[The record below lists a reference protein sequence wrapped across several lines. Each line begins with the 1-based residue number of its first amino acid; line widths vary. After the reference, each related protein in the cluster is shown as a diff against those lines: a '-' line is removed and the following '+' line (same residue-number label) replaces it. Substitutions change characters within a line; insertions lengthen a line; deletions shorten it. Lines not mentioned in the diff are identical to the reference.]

1 MSLGDPKKRHMGW
14 YVDSD
19 SYIAPIYEPMCAALI
34 FICVQKMSKS
44 MSMRG
49 DKKFK
54 EIRRELNRKQQVQ
67 KHEPVVHER

>member
-14 YVDSD
+14 
-19 SYIAPIYEPMCAALI
+19 YEPMCAALI